1 MSNVVSPYFEKL
13 IKKDPNNKNKKYS
26 FTPIPIK
33 HVNYSFSKNINTE
46 NCFFDDNYD
55 YYNSKKF
62 LFLIDLFS

>member
-13 IKKDPNNKNKKYS
+13 IKKNHNNKNKKYS
-26 FTPIPIK
+26 FIHIPIK
-33 HVNYSFSKNINTE
+33 HVNYSFSKNINNE
-46 NCFFDDNYD
+46 NYFFDNNYD

>member
-13 IKKDPNNKNKKYS
+13 IKKNPKIKKYS
-26 FTPIPIK
+26 FTPILIK

-46 NCFFDDNYD
+46 NNFFDDNYD
-55 YYNSKKF
+55 YNNSKKF